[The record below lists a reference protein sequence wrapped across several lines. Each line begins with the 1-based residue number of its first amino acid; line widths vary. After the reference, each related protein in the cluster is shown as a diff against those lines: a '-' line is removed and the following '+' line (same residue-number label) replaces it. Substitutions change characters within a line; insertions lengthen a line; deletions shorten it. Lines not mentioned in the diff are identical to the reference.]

1 MSDFKYKDYTP
12 EEGLIYNDAM
22 VKIRKGMENGLSF
35 SEAFSMVE
43 VKDTELKHFIEDD
56 ALKVLIAEM
65 HFEKAIPL
73 PQVADALKVSLK
85 TLNIAVTEMLEDI
98 GTTAAGI
105 YRQENPEGP
114 IGHA

>member
-1 MSDFKYKDYTP
+1 MADFKYKDYTP
-12 EEGLIYNDAM
+12 EEGRVYDDAM
-22 VKIRKGMENGLSF
+22 TKIRKGMENGLSF
-35 SEAFSMVE
+35 SEAFSMVDVE
-43 VKDTELKHFIEDD
+43 DPELKHFIEDD

-65 HFEKAIPL
+65 HFEKGVPL

-105 YRQENPEGP
+105 YRENNPDAPMGQ
-114 IGHA
+114 A